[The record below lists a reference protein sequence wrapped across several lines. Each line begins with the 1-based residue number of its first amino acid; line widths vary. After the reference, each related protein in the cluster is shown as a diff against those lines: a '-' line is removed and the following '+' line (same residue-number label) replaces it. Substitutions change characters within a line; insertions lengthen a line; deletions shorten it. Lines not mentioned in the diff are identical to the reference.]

1 MNSLQ
6 LWQLMSFSCSSGQQ
20 NYVRRETGEW
30 TQLPQDE
37 ISSPRSV
44 GENNRLLEGATAAND
59 VSDDNDG
66 EEDTGETNLTSSQG
80 HNGSLVEDSNG
91 KKDSR
96 RPRRGTQQGSSSGYG
111 AMDNG
116 DRSAALVPSG
126 LGSEAEA
133 WR

>member
-1 MNSLQ
+1 
-6 LWQLMSFSCSSGQQ
+6 MSFSYSSGQPTSL
-20 NYVRRETGEW
+20 RREIGEW

-37 ISSPRSV
+37 ISSSRSV
-44 GENNRLLEGATAAND
+44 GENNRLLEEGAAAGD
-59 VSDDNDG
+59 VSDDNNE

-80 HNGSLVEDSNG
+80 HNGRLVEDSNG
-91 KKDSR
+91 KKDST
-96 RPRRGTQQGSSSGYG
+96 RPRRGNQQGSSSGYG